1 MNCRAARKRIG
12 LWVGNDLSQSAIE
25 SLEQHIENCPKCQ
38 ERAEVLLSSSDVLL
52 AFNTETVRS
61 PSDSVWDDVRQQIE
75 ADPRRE
81 RLRSHQLTGGLLLAA
96 AMLLL
101 AVLPDLLANT
111 GSRVSR
117 RRLGTGHGPSARVL
131 TVLPGPDVAGTGDAG
146 HTLAPR
152 CRSQCCLRVLSP
164 DRSCRSI
171 DVPTDHRPTSCTP
184 GGVTDNQRSILR
196 VC

>member
-1 MNCRAARKRIG
+1 MNCRAARKQIG

-38 ERAEVLLSSSDVLL
+38 QRAEALLSSSDVLL

-81 RLRSHQLTGGLLLAA
+81 RRHSHQLTGGLLLAA

-101 AVLPDLLANT
+101 AVLPDLFAT
-111 GSRVSR
+111 VPTRVIPVGDAAPVMILPPEYSPYYPDPTWRELETLDTPTSR
-117 RRLGTGHGPSARVL
+117 RGTARSAAY
-131 TVLPGPDVAGTGDAG
+131 GY
-146 HTLAPR
+146 
-152 CRSQCCLRVLSP
+152 
-164 DRSCRSI
+164 
-171 DVPTDHRPTSCTP
+171 
-184 GGVTDNQRSILR
+184 
-196 VC
+196 

>member
-38 ERAEVLLSSSDVLL
+38 ERAEALLSSSDVLL

-101 AVLPDLLANT
+101 AVLPDLLAT
-111 GSRVSR
+111 TPARVFPVGDSAPVMVLPPEYSRYYPDPTWQELETLDTPSR
-117 RRLGTGHGPSARVL
+117 RGAARNAAY
-131 TVLPGPDVAGTGDAG
+131 GY
-146 HTLAPR
+146 
-152 CRSQCCLRVLSP
+152 
-164 DRSCRSI
+164 
-171 DVPTDHRPTSCTP
+171 
-184 GGVTDNQRSILR
+184 
-196 VC
+196 